1 MVVADSG
8 PLIALAR
15 LDLLRLL
22 QSQFDSVVIPEV
34 VMRECTA
41 ETQRPGARAILAA
54 RAAGILEAVAVAD
67 AERFAMAHLL
77 DPGEAAALLL
87 AQERACPALV
97 DERRGRR
104 VAERL
109 GIPLVGTL
117 GVLLAAR
124 RAGLVPALAPLLEAL
139 VAFGYR
145 LPPDLIRETL
155 RRSGEG

>member
-15 LDLLRLL
+15 LDLLPLL
-22 QSQFDSVVIPEV
+22 RSQFDAVLVPGVVLL
-34 VMRECTA
+34 ECTA
-41 ETQRPGARAILAA
+41 QTQRPGARAILAA
-54 RAAGILEAVAVAD
+54 KEAGLLEAAAVPD
-67 AERFAMAHLL
+67 AERFAAAHLI
-77 DPGEAAALLL
+77 DRGEAAALLL

-104 VAERL
+104 VAAQL

-124 RAGLVPALAPLLEAL
+124 KAGQVPALAPLLEAL
-139 VAFGYR
+139 TAFGYR
-145 LPPDLIRETL
+145 LPPDLVRKTL
-155 RRSGEG
+155 HRAGDA